1 MPGGNGER
9 VVLGVVLDKAERQER
24 TCHDLVQKACI
35 WLWWQKMSISL
46 MEAKEHSSL
55 FMYADFPIFP
65 WRQGPV
71 LIKVGE

>member
-35 WLWWQKMSISL
+35 WLDDKRCPFL
-46 MEAKEHSSL
+46 
-55 FMYADFPIFP
+55 
-65 WRQGPV
+65 
-71 LIKVGE
+71 